1 MDDLIKAATLVNLVL
16 ISALTLKKLMKDE
29 DDGKK

>member
-1 MDDLIKAATLVNLVL
+1 MDDLIKAATFVNLVL

-29 DDGKK
+29 DSGKK